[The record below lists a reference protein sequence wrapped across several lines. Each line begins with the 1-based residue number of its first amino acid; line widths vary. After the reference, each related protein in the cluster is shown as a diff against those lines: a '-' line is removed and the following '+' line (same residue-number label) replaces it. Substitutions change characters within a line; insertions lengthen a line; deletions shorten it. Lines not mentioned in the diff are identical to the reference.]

1 MASQYSNESTL
12 WKIRAAS
19 SSQAVFT
26 NGATTTRK
34 PIAETKQTGKN
45 YKQYRVPSHGS
56 LCQCCDMEHK
66 SKTSSAASQGHT
78 SRDNSDTGT
87 VLSEQRRHYKGPQVD
102 PKNNPR
108 RDRPCSRDAGKST
121 LDRASDTQSQ
131 KQPYTRSECKCRVGK
146 TPDEGEVVMGGKQ
159 FVPSKKN
166 IPTFQRVDEIYD
178 PQVRDWSLVET
189 RSSCSSRPKSTFVV
203 RRCFNADGTLK
214 ETYLDI
220 QATPLHSALQ
230 ELFKN
235 GRELSLEGNTPYV
248 SSRALFHR
256 HEDIRT
262 YVELTLV
269 SRLEKA
275 QKPKLG
281 TYLTKQIAQ
290 CRLLLSY
297 VDEDFA
303 IVRTKL
309 TSMLVAGV
317 ITHDLVW
324 ALFKPNTIVVTS
336 AYQNNDELR
345 CFRVTRRCEYE
356 CRDGVT
362 ESCVVNGE
370 YLENDGRLLGMA
382 DIAVTIPLFHGQS
395 MITSLKAYPLKYH
408 ENAEVCISL
417 EMSCSHI

>member
-1 MASQYSNESTL
+1 
-12 WKIRAAS
+12 
-19 SSQAVFT
+19 
-26 NGATTTRK
+26 
-34 PIAETKQTGKN
+34 
-45 YKQYRVPSHGS
+45 
-56 LCQCCDMEHK
+56 MEHK
-66 SKTSSAASQGHT
+66 SKTSSAASQGYT
-78 SRDNSDTGT
+78 TRDNSKTGT
-87 VLSEQRRHYKGPQVD
+87 VLSKQRRHYKGPQVD
-102 PKNNPR
+102 PRKDPR
-108 RDRPCSRDAGKST
+108 RKCGEHRDRPCSRDAAEST
-121 LDRASDTQSQ
+121 LDLVSDAQSQ

-146 TPDEGEVVMGGKQ
+146 TPDEGASLASPDHRFQAHKKSGLVTKIRKLSAHFASLGQRRSQDVVMGGKQ
-159 FVPSKKN
+159 FVSDKKN
-166 IPTFQRVDEIYD
+166 TPIFQRVDEIYD
-178 PQVRDWSLVET
+178 AQVRDWRLVET
-189 RSSCSSRPKSTFVV
+189 RSSRSSRPESAFVV

-269 SRLEKA
+269 SRLGKA

-317 ITHDLVW
+317 ITYDLVW

-345 CFRVTRRCEYE
+345 CFRATRRCEYE

-395 MITSLKAYPLKYH
+395 KITSLRAYPLKYH
-408 ENAEVCISL
+408 ENAEVCIDP
-417 EMSCSHI
+417 EMSCSHIQRL